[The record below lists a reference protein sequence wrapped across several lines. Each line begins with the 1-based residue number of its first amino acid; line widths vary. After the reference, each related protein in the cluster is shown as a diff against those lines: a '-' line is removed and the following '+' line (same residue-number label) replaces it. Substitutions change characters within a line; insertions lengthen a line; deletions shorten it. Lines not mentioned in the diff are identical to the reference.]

1 MVNEES
7 MPVRK
12 VPKNHI
18 HVTGR
23 YAARKSDGNADFE
36 SLLEAEHLL
45 LLDHDLSVL
54 CYDVQ
59 PVLIPVVDVPRGY
72 VPDVLVEFRS
82 DEDGVI
88 RSPELREVKSTV
100 DLEKNAAKYAAKFE
114 AARTYCEQRG
124 WSFKIIT
131 EEDIRV
137 PRLANVKFVRA
148 YENQE
153 HPPPMVDEVLK
164 RMSDMGPVDS
174 LTLLNRLSSDLDE
187 QLQWLPVIWHL
198 VAKRKIDVNWDLKF
212 GASVQLWPAG
222 SMK

>member
-1 MVNEES
+1 MS
-7 MPVRK
+7 VRRI
-12 VPKNHI
+12 PKNHI

-23 YAARKSDGNADFE
+23 HAALKSDGDADFE

-45 LLDHDLSVL
+45 LLDHDPSVL
-54 CYDVQ
+54 GYHVQ
-59 PVLIPVVDVPRGY
+59 PVLIPVVGVPRGY
-72 VPDVLVEFRS
+72 VPDVFVEFRP

-88 RSPELREVKSTV
+88 PNPELREVKSTL
-100 DLEKNAAKYAAKFE
+100 DLEKNATKYAPKFE

-124 WSFKIIT
+124 WLFRIIT
-131 EEDIRV
+131 EKDIRV
-137 PRLANVKFVRA
+137 PRLDNVKFVRA

>member
-1 MVNEES
+1 

-23 YAARKSDGNADFE
+23 HAALKSEGDADFE

-45 LLDHDLSVL
+45 LLDHDLSVWK
-54 CYDVQ
+54 YEVQ
-59 PVLIPVVDVPRGY
+59 PVIISVVGVPRGY

-100 DLEKNAAKYAAKFE
+100 DLEMNAAKYAAKFE
-114 AARTYCEQRG
+114 AARTYCEQKG
-124 WSFKIIT
+124 WLFRIIT
-131 EEDIRV
+131 EKDIRV

-148 YENQE
+148 YETQE
-153 HPPPMVDEVLK
+153 HPPPMIDQVLK
-164 RMSDMGPVDS
+164 RMSHMRPVDS
-174 LTLLNRLSSDLDE
+174 LTLLKSLSSDLDE
-187 QLQWLPVIWHL
+187 QLQWLPIIWHL
-198 VAKRKIDVNWDLKF
+198 VAKRKIDVDWDLKF

>member
-1 MVNEES
+1 

-59 PVLIPVVDVPRGY
+59 PVLIPVVGVPRGY

-82 DEDGVI
+82 DEDGAI
-88 RSPELREVKSTV
+88 RDPELREVKSTA
-100 DLEKNAAKYAAKFE
+100 DLKKNATKYAAKFE
-114 AARTYCEQRG
+114 AAHAYCEQRG

-131 EEDIRV
+131 EKDIRV
-137 PRLANVKFVRA
+137 PRLDNVKFVRA

-153 HPPPMVDEVLK
+153 HPLPMLNEVLK
-164 RMSDMGPVDS
+164 LMADMGPTDS
-174 LTLLNRLSSDLDE
+174 LTLLNTLSHDLDE
-187 QLQWLPVIWHL
+187 QLQWLPIIWHL
-198 VAKRKIDVNWDLKF
+198 VAKRVIDVDWDLKF